1 LGAGGRF
8 GNERLGR
15 TSQKLDYMTQQPK
28 IKSKKTLS
36 DSVERVLWGILKTS
50 KDSSKFVLRVS
61 VVVMLIVVFGSQ
73 IIEKISSETRSV
85 KSVSPQTSQPLPP
98 KLISVVQNPAPLEI
112 EPANQPSLPSLNK
125 PSQGLQP
132 SRVSGGNNVPTY
144 TVGAIAHSQP
154 SRNLK
159 AIVDQV
165 VSIAGNSGLPT
176 DALSVSLIDLKSKRS
191 AAYQDDVLRFPASI
205 SKMFWMVET
214 YAWIQQGL
222 LPAQDGEFNL
232 SACKQSDI
240 CYMIQNSDNEAA
252 SRIVDRLTSTQSIAN
267 NLSESEYK
275 GWLDQRRQLNS
286 YFRQAGF
293 KDINVSQKNFPIP
306 YLKLDKPVG
315 PELQMRGDPSSPYR
329 NKISTAQASQV
340 MYDIVNGQAVS
351 PDKSQKMMEL
361 LNRYD
366 LQTGAWK
373 GKQYNEIE
381 GFLGEGLDPNVSLL
395 SKVGWTSESRQEVV
409 RITSPDG
416 RADYILVIFADHP
429 AYAKDWKIFP
439 NLSKFVYDKMIQNPT
454 ANIGDA

>member
-1 LGAGGRF
+1 
-8 GNERLGR
+8 
-15 TSQKLDYMTQQPK
+15 
-28 IKSKKTLS
+28 LS
-36 DSVERVLWGILKTS
+36 IPYFL
-50 KDSSKFVLRVS
+50 SSKNV
-61 VVVMLIVVFGSQ
+61 
-73 IIEKISSETRSV
+73 RS
-85 KSVSPQTSQPLPP
+85 
-98 KLISVVQNPAPLEI
+98 I
-112 EPANQPSLPSLNK
+112 
-125 PSQGLQP
+125 
-132 SRVSGGNNVPTY
+132 
-144 TVGAIAHSQP
+144 
-154 SRNLK
+154 
-159 AIVDQV
+159 
-165 VSIAGNSGLPT
+165 
-176 DALSVSLIDLKSKRS
+176 
-191 AAYQDDVLRFPASI
+191 
-205 SKMFWMVET
+205 
-214 YAWIQQGL
+214 
-222 LPAQDGEFNL
+222 
-232 SACKQSDI
+232 DI

-267 NLSESEYK
+267 NLSEGEYK